1 MRELAIFMNTP
12 KVGGAERSMVHQA
25 KLLNKENPNL
35 KIKFYIP
42 FIEHKREANDF
53 FKFLA
58 TQGFEK
64 DCVTLFQ
71 FHSGLYGVSRS
82 GKFFNL
88 INILIGL
95 FYSLYSIRRLKLSDD
110 ILLWGNGNKIS
121 VLLSLY
127 ILFHSQDLRLIWH
140 WRDYPPRNGI
150 FHYLI
155 RFLNQRLRKTITH
168 VGNSFDVTQSLSD
181 FFDGNARVKTVYNP
195 VGENI
200 DCNKQRTKSSF
211 SIGIVAMFSEWKGV
225 HDAITLFSLYE
236 EEFRAM
242 NIDKIKIYGGE
253 IYKTDG
259 GHNNITDQYKEL
271 INKYDSTF
279 FSFEGLKD
287 PTKIYSEIDCLFHT
301 SNRAEPFGRVLVEA
315 CMAKVPVVS
324 TGLGGAGELV
334 TKNNLG
340 WAVKPYD
347 YYGQL
352 NLFSTLF
359 KMIQC
364 HDQEFQKKIEDSYSF
379 AINLNNKV
387 TAQLKEV
394 LL

>member
-1 MRELAIFMNTP
+1 MRNVAIFMNTP

-25 KLLNKENPNL
+25 KLLAKDNENLN
-35 KIKFYIP
+35 ISFYIP
-42 FIEHKREANDF
+42 FIDQKREANDF
-53 FKFLA
+53 IKFLA

-64 DCVTLFQ
+64 ERVTLFQ

-82 GKFFNL
+82 GKFFNI
-88 INILIGL
+88 INILVGL
-95 FYSLYSIRRLKLSDD
+95 FYSLFSIRQLKLPDN
-110 ILLWGNGNKIS
+110 LTMWGNGNKIS
-121 VLLSLY
+121 VLLSIYLLLY
-127 ILFHSQDLRLIWH
+127 SKDLRLIWH
-140 WRDYPPRNGI
+140 WRDYPPKSGI
-150 FHYLI
+150 FHHLI
-155 RFLNQRLRKTITH
+155 RFLNQKLERKVTH
-168 VGNSFDVTQSLSD
+168 VGNSFDVAESLSS
-181 FFDGNARVKTVYNP
+181 FFNGKARVSTVYNP

-200 DCNKQRTKSSF
+200 LANKQRTRSSY

-236 EEFRAM
+236 DKFRAM

-259 GHNNITDQYKEL
+259 EHSNITNQYRQL
-271 INKYDSTF
+271 IQKYNSSF

-287 PTKIYSEIDCLFHT
+287 PSHIYAEIDCLFHT

-324 TGLGGAGELV
+324 TGIGGAGELV

-340 WAVKPYD
+340 WAVKAYD
-347 YYGQL
+347 YHGQL
-352 NLFSTLF
+352 NLFSKLF
-359 KMIQC
+359 SSIESYEK
-364 HDQEFQKKIEDSYSF
+364 DYLEKIESSYSF
-379 AINLNNKV
+379 AMNLNNKV
-387 TAQLKEV
+387 TNQLKEV